1 MQNEIDEELLAEVA
15 PDTKSEMP
23 EINETGAAEIEI
35 NELQSLRSEITEL
48 RLRLAL
54 LSGGAA
60 ADRLNEGV
68 RLAAGFMAAEGT
80 EPDIAAEKVLNEYPH
95 IRLTPRTI
103 PYFSAECTGK
113 GDGFAAIRN
122 IFSRR

>member
-23 EINETGAAEIEI
+23 EINEIGAADDNEI
-35 NELQSLRSEITEL
+35 QALRNQLTEL

-54 LSGGAA
+54 LSFGAA

>member
-1 MQNEIDEELLAEVA
+1 MQNEIDEELLAEYA
-15 PDTKSEMP
+15 PDTQAGMP
-23 EINETGAAEIEI
+23 EINETGAVEEDEI
-35 NELQSLRSEITEL
+35 QALRSELTEL

-80 EPDIAAEKVLNEYPH
+80 EPDIAAEKVLREYPH

-122 IFSRR
+122 IFSKR

>member
-15 PDTKSEMP
+15 SDTKSEMP
-23 EINETGAAEIEI
+23 EINEIGAADDNEI
-35 NELQSLRSEITEL
+35 QALRNQLTEL

-54 LSGGAA
+54 LSCGAA

-113 GDGFAAIRN
+113 SDGFAAIRN